1 MGRYVWG
8 MCGWLCL
15 LLATLG
21 AQAAAGQAEDSEAIY
36 RPAITNSSWEQKT
49 VSPVVYRAPYSIAL
63 FNAPHGEDRERLNS
77 QSKLVGA
84 FIVTT
89 AGVLALLPSD
99 FTQWEDS
106 DEPLHKRWWDNVR
119 AGPTWDRD
127 EWYLNWLGHPYLGGM
142 FYQVARKSGYRQW
155 DAFIYSALMS
165 TFGWEYGV
173 EAFAEVPS
181 IQDLVMT
188 PLLGWVYGEWAFQ
201 KEREIIQRGST
212 VWGSRFLGNT
222 ALLFLDP
229 IDALGASVNN
239 LFGREVFIAGTG
251 YWGYQEAPRA
261 TGDSDKQIYLQLN
274 YRLGS
279 GKPVTGGRYV
289 PSSAYT
295 THSKDP
301 VDSSI
306 ISVSLGTTYLNL
318 DSRWQVANGWAPT
331 YTFGIH
337 FYPSLSARL
346 SYSRAKLNSTRGG
359 SQVIYENYSADMQ
372 YYFRAQQQLRP
383 FVTLGFGETLLEE
396 EQDTSAFQWNGGL
409 GLHLKL
415 NRHWAFQMDWRHFY
429 GTRNH
434 HQDDLITGQFIYRF
448 GRGENGQL

>member
-1 MGRYVWG
+1 MGRCSG
-8 MCGWLCL
+8 FRGGL
-15 LLATLG
+15 LSLLMLPIGSWAVV
-21 AQAAAGQAEDSEAIY
+21 AGEPDAEAIA

-49 VSPVVYRAPYSIAL
+49 LSPVVYRDPYAISL

-84 FIVTT
+84 FIIST
-89 AGVLALLPSD
+89 AGILALLP
-99 FTQWEDS
+99 TEITRWEDS

-155 DAFIYSALMS
+155 DAFIYNALMS

-188 PLLGWVYGEWAFQ
+188 PLLGWAYGEWAFQ
-201 KEREIIQRGST
+201 KERAIIQRGRT
-212 VWGSRFLGNT
+212 VWGSRFLGNA

-229 IDALGASVNN
+229 IDALGWQVNH
-239 LFGREVFIAGTG
+239 LFGREIFVAGTG
-251 YWGYQEAPRA
+251 YWGYQEAPLAEGHR
-261 TGDSDKQIYLQLN
+261 DKQLSLQLR
-274 YRLGS
+274 YQLGS
-279 GKPVTGGRYV
+279 GKPPGGERYR
-289 PSSAYT
+289 PSSAYS
-295 THSKDP
+295 THPRDP
-301 VDSSI
+301 VDYGIVSI
-306 ISVSLGTTYLNL
+306 SLGSSYLLL
-318 DSRWQVANGWAPT
+318 DDFWQAGNTWAPT

-337 FYPSLSARL
+337 FSPSLSARL
-346 SYSRAKLNSTRGG
+346 SYTRTRLDSKTGG
-359 SQVIYENYSADMQ
+359 KPFTYENYSADLQ
-372 YYFRAQQQLRP
+372 YYFRPAQHLRP
-383 FVTLGFGETLLEE
+383 FLTVGVGETLLEE
-396 EQDTSAFQWNGGL
+396 DLEQKTFQWNGGL

-415 NRHWAFQMDWRHFY
+415 SNKWAFQLDWRNFY
-429 GTRNH
+429 GVETH
-434 HQDDLITGQFIYRF
+434 THDELVTGQIIYRF

>member
-1 MGRYVWG
+1 MGRHL
-8 MCGWLCL
+8 WLKFGL
-15 LLATLG
+15 LSLLM
-21 AQAAAGQAEDSEAIY
+21 AASCSWASADNKPETEAIA
-36 RPAITNSSWEQKT
+36 RPGITNSSWEEKV
-49 VSPVVYRAPYSIAL
+49 VSPVVYRDPYAVAL

-77 QSKLVGA
+77 QSLLVGG

-106 DEPLHKRWWDNVR
+106 EEPLHKRWWDNVR

-155 DAFIYSALMS
+155 DAFIYNTLMS
-165 TFGWEYGV
+165 TFAWEYGV

-201 KEREIIQRGST
+201 KEREIIQRGRT

-229 IDALGASVNN
+229 IDALGWQVNN
-239 LFGREVFIAGTG
+239 LFGRKIFIAGTG
-251 YWGYQEAPRA
+251 YWGYQEAPLADGR
-261 TGDSDKQIYLQLN
+261 SDEQVYLQLH

-279 GKPVTGGRYV
+279 GKPQTGDQYL
-289 PSSAYT
+289 PSSAYS

-301 VDSSI
+301 VDYSI
-306 ISVSLGTTYLNL
+306 VSFSLGSSYLNL
-318 DSRWQVANGWAPT
+318 DDLWLANNAWAPT

-346 SYSRAKLNSTRGG
+346 SYTRTKLDSKRGG
-359 SQVIYENYSADMQ
+359 GEFIYENYSADLQ
-372 YYFRAQQQLRP
+372 YYFLSEHRIRP
-383 FVTLGFGETLLEE
+383 FVTVGFGETLLEE
-396 EQDTSAFQWNGGL
+396 DLEQNTFQWNGGI

-415 NRHWAFQMDWRHFY
+415 SNKWAFQFDWRSFY
-429 GTRNH
+429 GKQNSSH
-434 HQDDLITGQFIYRF
+434 DALFTGQLIYRF
-448 GRGENGQL
+448 GRGEYGAL